1 MSVAPESVTTPEP
14 TPEPTPKPTP
24 EPGPT
29 PDDQYVLEEPK
40 TDSVPSQGETTGGQ
54 TTKP

>member
-1 MSVAPESVTTPEP
+1 MKQEDVMSVAPESVTTTPEPRPEPEP
-14 TPEPTPKPTP
+14 TP
-24 EPGPT
+24 
-29 PDDQYVLEEPK
+29 DDEYVLEEPK